1 MFACDCKLIK
11 VESRNAFPFRA
22 YLVNCSFALVGGWF
36 AFLVIRL
43 IVEEGEV
50 AATRMPNTFQMMVMM
65 MSLFRTS
72 PLSSSSF
79 SSSLLLLHFFSP
91 RMDGW
96 QGCRWVWMRD
106 MSSWMRETA
115 IYNLAALWWMVGWRW
130 IDKRRVCGWVMD
142 SQQFCTDIYI
152 HRLEIVECGP
162 LINYFGDDSPT
173 N

>member
-1 MFACDCKLIK
+1 M
-11 VESRNAFPFRA
+11 RFRFGHI
-22 YLVNCSFALVGGWF
+22 LSIVPLPWWVGGLLSLLSGW
-36 AFLVIRL
+36 LSRK
-43 IVEEGEV
+43 EKWPRHGCQ
-50 AATRMPNTFQMMVMM
+50 TR
-65 MSLFRTS
+65 SKWWWWWCLYSEHHHS
-72 PLSSSSF
+72 PPPPF
-79 SSSLLLLHFFSP
+79 PPLLLLHFFSP

-96 QGCRWVWMRD
+96 QGCRWVWHVVLDAWNR
-106 MSSWMRETA
+106 
-115 IYNLAALWWMVGWRW
+115 NLQLGSFVGMVGWRW